1 MKIEKVETIDD
12 AKVCDKL
19 LTKLVH
25 SEKRYNDNINE
36 KYIVKNWFEKM
47 YKEKNNVI
55 YVAKIE
61 NRIIGYIYCKID
73 SIENGPT
80 INLEAIID
88 GLYVEENYR
97 HMGIATALMDSVKI
111 WAKDNKVKLLFL
123 NVLDGNKN
131 AMNLY
136 YKNGFEDFER
146 KLKLEL

>member
-1 MKIEKVETIDD
+1 
-12 AKVCDKL
+12 
-19 LTKLVH
+19 
-25 SEKRYNDNINE
+25 
-36 KYIVKNWFEKM
+36 M

-88 GLYVEENYR
+88 GLYVEETYR